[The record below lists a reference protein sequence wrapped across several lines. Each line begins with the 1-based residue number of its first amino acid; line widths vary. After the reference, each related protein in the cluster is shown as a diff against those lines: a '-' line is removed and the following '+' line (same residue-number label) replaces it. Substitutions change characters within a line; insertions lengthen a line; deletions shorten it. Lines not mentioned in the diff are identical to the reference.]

1 MRSVTLTIVA
11 GLALAAAACAD
22 RDAGNNLS
30 TDTNLAEDTALNDV
44 LGANETAT
52 AATDAAGFASA
63 VAASDLSEIESAE
76 LATDKA
82 SNADVKAFAQH
93 LRTDHEKSTAELKSA
108 AGTANITVTPALDA
122 EKQAMLDRLKAVSG
136 AEFDREF
143 INQQKTAHQKA
154 LTLLQSYASSGD
166 NEALKTFAG
175 KTATAVKGH
184 LDHANTL
191 KL

>member
-1 MRSVTLTIVA
+1 MRSVTLTIAA
-11 GLALAAAACAD
+11 GIALAAAACAD

-44 LGANETAT
+44 LGANATAT
-52 AATDAAGFASA
+52 AVNDDAGFAA
-63 VAASDLSEIESAE
+63 AIAASDLYEIESAE
-76 LATDKA
+76 LAADKA
-82 SNADVKAFAQH
+82 RNADVKAFAQH

-108 AGTANITVTPALDA
+108 AGTANITVTPALDS
-122 EKQAMLDRLKAVSG
+122 EKQAMLNRLRALSD

-143 INQQKTAHQKA
+143 VNQQKTAHQKA
-154 LTLLQSYASSGD
+154 LALLQSYANSGG
-166 NEALKTFAG
+166 NEALKTFAA

-184 LDHANTL
+184 LDHANTI

>member
-1 MRSVTLTIVA
+1 MRSVTLTIAA
-11 GLALAAAACAD
+11 GIALAAAACAD

-44 LGANETAT
+44 LGANETA
-52 AATDAAGFASA
+52 AVNDDAGFAA
-63 VAASDLSEIESAE
+63 AIAASDLYEIESAE
-76 LATDKA
+76 LAADQA

-108 AGTANITVTPALDA
+108 AGTANITVTPALDS
-122 EKQAMLDRLKAVSG
+122 EKQAMLNRLRALSD

-143 INQQKTAHQKA
+143 VNQQKTAHQKA
-154 LTLLQSYASSGD
+154 LALLQSYANSGG
-166 NEALKTFAG
+166 NEALKTFAA

-184 LDHANTL
+184 LDHANTI

>member
-1 MRSVTLTIVA
+1 MRSVTLTIAA
-11 GLALAAAACAD
+11 GIALAAAACAD

-44 LGANETAT
+44 LGANETA
-52 AATDAAGFASA
+52 AVNDDAGFAA
-63 VAASDLSEIESAE
+63 AIAASDLYEIESAE
-76 LATDKA
+76 LAADKA
-82 SNADVKAFAQH
+82 SNADVKAFAQY

-108 AGTANITVTPALDA
+108 AGTANITVTPALDS
-122 EKQAMLDRLKAVSG
+122 EKQAMLNRLRALSD

-143 INQQKTAHQKA
+143 VNQQKTAHQKA
-154 LTLLQSYASSGD
+154 LALLQSYANSGG
-166 NEALKTFAG
+166 NEALKTFAA

-184 LDHANTL
+184 LDHANTI

>member
-1 MRSVTLTIVA
+1 MRSVTLTIAA
-11 GLALAAAACAD
+11 GIALAAAACAD

-44 LGANETAT
+44 LGANETA
-52 AATDAAGFASA
+52 AVNDDAGFAA
-63 VAASDLSEIESAE
+63 AIAASDLYEIESAE
-76 LATDKA
+76 LAADKA

-108 AGTANITVTPALDA
+108 AGTANITVTPALDS
-122 EKQAMLDRLKAVSG
+122 EKQAMLNRLRALSD

-143 INQQKTAHQKA
+143 VNQQKTAHQKA
-154 LTLLQSYASSGD
+154 LALLQSYANSGG
-166 NEALKTFAG
+166 NEALKTFAA

-184 LDHANTL
+184 LDHANTI

>member
-1 MRSVTLTIVA
+1 MRSVTLTIAA
-11 GLALAAAACAD
+11 GIALAAAACAD

-44 LGANETAT
+44 LGANAT
-52 AATDAAGFASA
+52 AAVNDDAGFAA
-63 VAASDLSEIESAE
+63 AIAASDLYEIESAE
-76 LATDKA
+76 LAADKA

-108 AGTANITVTPALDA
+108 AGTANITVTPALDS
-122 EKQAMLDRLKAVSG
+122 EKQAMLNRLRALSD

-143 INQQKTAHQKA
+143 VNQQKTAHQKA
-154 LTLLQSYASSGD
+154 LALLQSYANSGG
-166 NEALKTFAG
+166 NEALKTFAA

-184 LDHANTL
+184 LDHANTI